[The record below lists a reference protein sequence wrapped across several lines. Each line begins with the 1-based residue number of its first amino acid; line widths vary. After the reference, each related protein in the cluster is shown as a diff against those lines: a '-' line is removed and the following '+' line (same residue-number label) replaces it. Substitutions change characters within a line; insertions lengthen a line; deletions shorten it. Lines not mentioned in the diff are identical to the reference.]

1 MRRPATAG
9 SVMPRKS
16 SGTRS
21 ASPAARTADERRD
34 RLHQRLAGAA
44 RFRHRD
50 EARRGERQARE
61 QRGVGPGVE
70 IVHEM
75 QARAGAQRADAG
87 DAAAG
92 ELRHRLAAEA
102 RSAGAEKDDVAVAP
116 ATSRFAAASMPAR
129 SSVFSGSRSSGS
141 LPSAWRARMKA
152 KRLGGPRQARRRTPA
167 PSRRDGRCVPRGRHR
182 SIATAPSTLRASRQR
197 AVNRPW
203 PA

>member
-21 ASPAARTADERRD
+21 ASPAARTAASAAIVCISVSPVPPDFDTATKRVAASGRR
-34 RLHQRLAGAA
+34 
-44 RFRHRD
+44 
-50 EARRGERQARE
+50 RE

-70 IVHEM
+70 VVHEM

-102 RSAGAEKDDVAVAP
+102 RSAGAEKDDVLGAGDEP
-116 ATSRFAAASMPAR
+116 LCGRFDAGEVVGLLREAAAA
-129 SSVFSGSRSSGS
+129 
-141 LPSAWRARMKA
+141 AAC
-152 KRLGGPRQARRRTPA
+152 RRRG
-167 PSRRDGRCVPRGRHR
+167 GRG
-182 SIATAPSTLRASRQR
+182 
-197 AVNRPW
+197 
-203 PA
+203 